1 MKTNFKKIF
10 LIIFLNIFFSLNSI
24 YWYQT
29 LIDNNNLNW
38 HKVKIIKVTL
48 NENTK
53 IISSISTNWN

>member
-1 MKTNFKKIF
+1 MYKKIILF
-10 LIIFLNIFFSLNSI
+10 LFLFFINLNIYV

-48 NENTK
+48 DENTK